1 MILSDEVSRDLDD
14 ARSTPTT
21 FVQGFVVS
29 SCVVSCKIDNALRMR
44 MPETVYRL
52 VFITDDGVIAVVCQ
66 MIQQNLLCLV

>member
-1 MILSDEVSRDLDD
+1 
-14 ARSTPTT
+14 
-21 FVQGFVVS
+21 
-29 SCVVSCKIDNALRMR
+29 VVSCKIDNALRMR